1 MVVLVLVVVVV
12 VVVVAVAVAASYPIK
27 SLHECCGIEWHSEIT
42 EIPAH

>member
-1 MVVLVLVVVVV
+1 MVVLVLV

-27 SLHECCGIEWHSEIT
+27 SLYECCGIEWHSEIT